1 MNYKHVISSVA
12 AVLLLFSTG
21 LLFAQAQDEEFQQ
34 LYQEYMEINQQLQQI
49 QQQALQ
55 DENVAEL
62 AEEYSAF
69 VDEKLRE
76 IDPHAGE
83 LVEQREETIDLIQAA
98 QAEGNFEA
106 IQELQQGYE
115 QISQQLQP
123 YMQQAMEDE
132 EVQEQRN
139 EFEEILVGKMEEI
152 NPETVP
158 LFNRM
163 AELSEKLDRMMQQ

>member
-1 MNYKHVISSVA
+1 MNYNQVIKNIV
-12 AVLLLFSTG
+12 AVLLLFSGG
-21 LLFAQAQDEEFQQ
+21 LVFAQTQDEEFQQ
-34 LYQEYMEINQQLQQI
+34 LYQEYMELNQRLQQI

-55 DENVAEL
+55 DENVAEH

-76 IDPHAGE
+76 IDPRAGD

-98 QAEGNFEA
+98 QAEGDFES

-123 YMQQAMEDE
+123 YMQQAMADE
-132 EVQEQRN
+132 EVQERRN

-152 NPETVP
+152 DPETVP